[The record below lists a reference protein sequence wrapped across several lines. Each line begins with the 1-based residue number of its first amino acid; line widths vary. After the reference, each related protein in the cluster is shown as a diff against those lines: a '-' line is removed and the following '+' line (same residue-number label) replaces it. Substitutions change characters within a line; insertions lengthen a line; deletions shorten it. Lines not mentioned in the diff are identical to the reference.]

1 MSTATEKVLLQLA
14 GKTAE
19 AVEETLN
26 IFAPG
31 AVSRGIAAAVP
42 EGGNPLEGISA
53 PAVACDV
60 SYVDGVTGGN
70 VVFMPLLGARRL
82 AAAMMGTDPDDVADG
97 GETLDEMELSA
108 VGEAMNQMMSAAAV
122 ATSKVIDEEVEI
134 APPVTRII
142 LEQAELA
149 EAVGSAPHL
158 ATVSL
163 GVLGVPCRLVQLVP
177 NAFVVRMTR
186 ALESYTERTEHASVG
201 DSLLSVDVRVWAELG
216 RARMPT
222 GRLVGLPGGAIVE
235 LDKETDELVD
245 LYVDG
250 MRYATGRLVVCDD
263 ETWGLRVEEVLAS
276 PQPILT
282 GRT

>member
-1 MSTATEKVLLQLA
+1 MSAVERVLLQLA
-14 GKTAE
+14 SKTSE

-26 IFAPG
+26 MFAAG
-31 AVSRGIAAAVP
+31 SASRGISAAVP
-42 EGGNPLEGISA
+42 DVGSALEGITA

-70 VVFMPLLGARRL
+70 VMFMPLLAARRL
-82 AAAMMGTDPDDVADG
+82 AAAMMGADPDEVDT
-97 GETLDEMELSA
+97 ESLELDEMELSA

-134 APPVTRII
+134 APPVTRVIT
-142 LEQAELA
+142 EQSELA
-149 EAVGSAPHL
+149 GAIGPSPHL

-177 NAFVVRMTR
+177 NAFVVRVTR
-186 ALESYTERTEHASVG
+186 AMENHVERNESVSVG
-201 DSLLSVDVRVWAELG
+201 GSLLSVDVRVWAELG

-235 LDKETDELVD
+235 LDKEADDLVD

-263 ETWGLRVEEVLAS
+263 ETWGLRIEEVIAS
-276 PQPILT
+276 PTLT
-282 GRT
+282 GGT

>member
-1 MSTATEKVLLQLA
+1 MSAVERVLLQLA
-14 GKTAE
+14 GKTSE

-26 IFAPG
+26 MFAPG
-31 AVSRGIAAAVP
+31 SASRGIAAAVP
-42 EGGNPLEGISA
+42 DGGNALEGISA

-70 VVFMPLLGARRL
+70 VIFMPLLAARRL
-82 AAAMMGTDPDDVADG
+82 AAAMMGGDPDTVDTDS
-97 GETLDEMELSA
+97 EELDEMELSA

-134 APPVTRII
+134 APPVTRVIT
-142 LEQAELA
+142 ETSELA
-149 EAVGSAPHL
+149 GAIGNAPHL

-186 ALESYTERTEHASVG
+186 AMESHVERNESVSVG

-235 LDKETDELVD
+235 LDKEADELVD

-263 ETWGLRVEEVLAS
+263 ETWGLRIEEVIAS
-276 PQPILT
+276 PTLS